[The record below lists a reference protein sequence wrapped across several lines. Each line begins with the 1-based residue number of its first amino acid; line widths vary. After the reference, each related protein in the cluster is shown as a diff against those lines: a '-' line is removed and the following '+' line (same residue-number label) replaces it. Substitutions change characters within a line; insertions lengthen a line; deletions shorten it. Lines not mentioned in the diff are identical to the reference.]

1 MSTQTLPEMPGRP
14 PEIAP
19 SQVAVDEP
27 SAARAFGLIGMMI
40 AVLGLT
46 VVVFNAVYG
55 PRIIGPEGGIL
66 FIAFGL
72 LGMLFHALRD
82 TDMQIRRAYGVIGM
96 ALVGITAL
104 FALVRVN
111 LFVTYGWATAIAAF
125 CFLLTNL
132 RHETDAGWIKRLTRV
147 LGITG
152 AVAGGVGLLGCLFI
166 TDFAVTYGIL
176 LAVLGLIYLC
186 GFVSQQSPVSE
197 VPYRVGLALGMTA
210 VFLILYALLRSILPA
225 VLKMSVAPFFVP
237 TGLLLL
243 ICGMLYGMVA
253 LSLVSDSRFVVL
265 AKRELTGYFYSPI
278 AYLVMI
284 GMVLMGWTAYYFFV
298 NFIKAGG
305 IRIEPIV
312 LNYFQDFPP
321 IVILVLVPAIT
332 MRLLAE
338 EKRSGTYEVLMCAPV
353 KESTVVLSKHV
364 AALIFFMLLW
374 GIWALFLIS
383 LRVESGN
390 DFDYRPL
397 LSFYFALLLCGSSFI
412 SMGLFF
418 SALSGNQIVGA
429 VLTFMGLLLVTILGS
444 GFVQRLESVGPLWK
458 AVFSHLSYSELWVS
472 SLKGRMHVRE
482 MILQGSFTFFWLFLT
497 VKVLEARRWS

>member
-1 MSTQTLPEMPGRP
+1 
-14 PEIAP
+14 
-19 SQVAVDEP
+19 
-27 SAARAFGLIGMMI
+27 
-40 AVLGLT
+40 
-46 VVVFNAVYG
+46 
-55 PRIIGPEGGIL
+55 
-66 FIAFGL
+66 
-72 LGMLFHALRD
+72 
-82 TDMQIRRAYGVIGM
+82 
-96 ALVGITAL
+96 
-104 FALVRVN
+104 
-111 LFVTYGWATAIAAF
+111 
-125 CFLLTNL
+125 
-132 RHETDAGWIKRLTRV
+132 
-147 LGITG
+147 
-152 AVAGGVGLLGCLFI
+152 
-166 TDFAVTYGIL
+166 
-176 LAVLGLIYLC
+176 
-186 GFVSQQSPVSE
+186 
-197 VPYRVGLALGMTA
+197 
-210 VFLILYALLRSILPA
+210 
-225 VLKMSVAPFFVP
+225 
-237 TGLLLL
+237 
-243 ICGMLYGMVA
+243 
-253 LSLVSDSRFVVL
+253 
-265 AKRELTGYFYSPI
+265 
-278 AYLVMI
+278 
-284 GMVLMGWTAYYFFV
+284 MVLMGWTAYYFFV